1 MAINFLP
8 IILALSGLFPSIA
21 KLIKGNNPATIEK
34 IISVAKQVTSA
45 QTAEGIIKTLNQ
57 DSDARERF
65 EYSLVQIE
73 KETEE
78 ILAKDRDSARNRDI
92 KRLEHGIH
100 NVRADIMVIC
110 AALGL
115 AACLFSLVFYQT
127 SMPGEAVGIIS
138 TIAGIFGACL
148 KDAYAF
154 EFGSSRGS
162 KNKDEQV
169 AIILKKFE
177 QEEKR

>member
-8 IILALSGLFPSIA
+8 IIIGLVGLFPSIA
-21 KLIKGNNPATIEK
+21 RIIKDDNPVTIDK
-34 IISVAKQVTSA
+34 IISVAKQVTLS
-45 QTAEGIIKTLNQ
+45 QTPEGIVKALSQ
-57 DSDARERF
+57 DPEAREKF
-65 EYSLVQIE
+65 EYSLMQIE

-78 ILAKDRDSARNRDI
+78 VLAKDRDSARNRDI
-92 KRLEHGIH
+92 KILDRGVS
-100 NVRADIMVIC
+100 NVRADIMVVS

-169 AIILKKFE
+169 SIILKKFE
-177 QEEKR
+177 LEEKR

>member
-1 MAINFLP
+1 MGINFLP
-8 IILALSGLFPSIA
+8 IIIGLVGLFPSIA
-21 KLIKGNNPATIEK
+21 KLIKDDNPVTIEK
-34 IISVAKQVTSA
+34 IISVAKQVTNSD
-45 QTAEGIIKTLNQ
+45 TTEGIVRGLNH
-57 DSDARERF
+57 DPEARQKF
-65 EYSLVQIE
+65 ECSLVQIE
-73 KETEE
+73 KEINE
-78 ILAKDRDSARNRDI
+78 IQAKDRDSARKRDI
-92 KRLEHGIH
+92 TMLQHGFY
-100 NVRADIMVIC
+100 NVRADIMVVC

-177 QEEKR
+177 QDEKR

>member
-8 IILALSGLFPSIA
+8 IILALVGLFPSIS
-21 KLIKGNNPATIEK
+21 KLIKDNNPATIEK
-34 IISVAKQVTSA
+34 IISVAKHVTNS
-45 QTAEGIIKTLNQ
+45 QTTEGIVRILNQ
-57 DSDARERF
+57 DPMAREKF
-65 EYSLVQIE
+65 EQSLAQIE
-73 KETEE
+73 KEVDE
-78 ILAKDRDSARNRDI
+78 ILAKDRDSARKRDI
-92 KRLEHGIH
+92 AMLRHGVY
-100 NVRADIMVIC
+100 NMRADIMVVC

-115 AACLFSLVFYQT
+115 AACLFSLVLYQT
-127 SMPGEAVGIIS
+127 SMPGEAIGIIS

-169 AIILKKFE
+169 ALILKKFE
-177 QEEKR
+177 QNEKY